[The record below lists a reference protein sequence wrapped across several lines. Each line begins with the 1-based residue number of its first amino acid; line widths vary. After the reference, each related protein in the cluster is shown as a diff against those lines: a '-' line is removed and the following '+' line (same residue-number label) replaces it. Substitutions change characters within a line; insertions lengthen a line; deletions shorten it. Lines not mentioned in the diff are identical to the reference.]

1 MPASFTFQDWKTTCQ
16 RPSLISEPED
26 TKDSTILFS
35 KGPQVSHKYPT
46 VILNTSSG
54 ISAKAAQ
61 LNGPGMALAN
71 LEGKKDFEFVR
82 TAPKQME
89 SYGKVPW
96 PHHC

>member
-1 MPASFTFQDWKTTCQ
+1 MPTSFPFQDWKTTCQ

-35 KGPQVSHKYPT
+35 KGSQVSHKYPI

-61 LNGPGMALAN
+61 FNGPGMALAN
-71 LEGKKDFEFVR
+71 LEKTDFEFVR
-82 TAPKQME
+82 TAPKQIE
-89 SYGKVPW
+89 SYGEVPR